1 MKNIIIFINS
11 MSAPG
16 GIERVV
22 SNLLKIWSNKYQIT
36 LLVKDDANASFYEI
50 PETVERASLNEPL
63 FLDMKNRKQR
73 IAAIWT
79 NTKKSHKKLKSFLKS
94 REYDYI
100 YTTTPLNSLEVYM
113 ANRAEKDKIVIS
125 EHASAFAVNKV
136 YQAIKKFVYPKALCI
151 SVPNKMDCKVYER
164 WGCRTIYIPHLFTFS
179 ATTKNALDTKIAL
192 NVGRYTA
199 DKRQADLIRIWS
211 RITDK
216 NGWQLWIVG
225 KGEEEYNLRNLI
237 IELKVSDSVKL
248 VRHTTAISDIYK
260 KASLFLLSSWRE
272 GFGMVLL
279 EAMAFGI
286 PCISYNCP
294 SGPRDV
300 ILDGYNGYLIS
311 NDDQKAFQSAV
322 EKAIH
327 MNSDQIKQLGNNA
340 FKTVKEW
347 NNNDIID
354 QWDKLFSIR
363 DRGSRQ

>member
-22 SNLLKIWSNKYQIT
+22 SNLLKVWSEKYKIT
-36 LLVKDDANASFYEI
+36 LLVKDDANDSFYKI
-50 PETVERASLNEPL
+50 PKNVERVSLYEPL
-63 FLDMKNRKQR
+63 VLNMKDRKQR
-73 IAAIWT
+73 ITAVWSNAL
-79 NTKKSHKKLKSFLKS
+79 KSHKKLKSYLKR

-100 YTTTPLNSLEVYM
+100 YTTTPLNSLEVYL
-113 ANRAEKDKIVIS
+113 ANRNGKDKLVIS
-125 EHASAFAVNKV
+125 EHASAFAVNRV
-136 YQAIKKFVYPKALCI
+136 YQAIKKYVYPKALCI
-151 SVPNKMDCKVYER
+151 SVPNKMDCEVYES

-179 ATTKNALDTKIAL
+179 ASAKNTLDTKIAL

-211 RITDK
+211 RIQDK

-225 KGEEEYNLRNLI
+225 KGEEEDNLRNLI
-237 IELKVSDSVKL
+237 NVLDVCDSVKL
-248 VRHTTAISDIYK
+248 VGHTTAIADVYK
-260 KASLFLLSSWRE
+260 KASLFLFSSWME

-286 PCISYNCP
+286 PCISYDCP
-294 SGPRDV
+294 SGPRDIV
-300 ILDGYNGYLIS
+300 KDGYNGYLIK
-311 NDDQKAFQSAV
+311 NDDHDAFQYAV
-322 EKAIH
+322 DKVIH
-327 MNSDQIKQLGNNA
+327 MPTDQIQQLGDNA

-347 NNNDIID
+347 DNNDISD

-363 DRGSRQ
+363 EMRNKQ